1 MFKNSSF
8 SKLAWGGALLA
19 ANMDMANAG
28 MVSGKSDATTTV
40 KIFENIDTT
49 TPKAKQTDGT
59 TASTN
64 ELSWSISNLSWIDE
78 DTAETYLEITN
89 TLTAPILAT
98 DKITFHV
105 EFTSSQQATLF
116 PSSTVSMKRDVFEC
130 SLEKDVTDNIW
141 KTTVKD

>member
-1 MFKNSSF
+1 MFSSSF
-8 SKLAWGGALLA
+8 SKLAWGAALLA
-19 ANMDMANAG
+19 TSLDLASAKL
-28 MVSGKSDATTTV
+28 VSGKSDSTTEVEVLKNT
-40 KIFENIDTT
+40 DTT
-49 TPKAKQTDGT
+49 SPKAKKTDGT

-64 ELSWSISNLSWIDE
+64 ELTWKISNLSWIDE
-78 DTAETYLEITN
+78 DTNDTYLEITN

-98 DKITFHV
+98 DKIVFHV

-130 SLEKDVTDNIW
+130 SLEKDVSTDFW